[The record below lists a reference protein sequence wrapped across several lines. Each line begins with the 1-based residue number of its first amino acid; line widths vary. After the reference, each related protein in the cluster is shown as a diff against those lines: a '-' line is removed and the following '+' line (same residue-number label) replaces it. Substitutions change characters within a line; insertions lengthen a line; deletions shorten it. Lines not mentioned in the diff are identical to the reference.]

1 MIRANSKKLGIIVAV
16 AVAAGTLGACGE
28 SGVST
33 VSTETE
39 DSTAIF
45 ENVDNTQ
52 ADTVEATD
60 FAVDE
65 ASDNASPEDSNND
78 NVEAALTLGDERFE
92 EYIPLLEGKRVA
104 LFSNQS
110 GIVGDKCSFD
120 YDAASED
127 ADLIHFGKDDQ
138 GNDVTYGEHVLD
150 ALIGQKVDVAC
161 VLSPEHG
168 FRGNKDAG
176 EGVDDSVDPETGVP
190 ILSLYEE
197 NRSKAVS
204 EETLDKFDVLVVD
217 IQDVGL
223 RFYTYYIT
231 MFDLMNACAESGKA
245 VIILDR
251 PNPNGFFVD
260 GPILQDEYISN
271 VGRLPIPV
279 AHGMTLGELALMIN
293 GEGWLGAGKDS
304 CDLTVIQCLGYDH
317 NTRHC
322 LIKAPSPNL
331 KDMRAVYLYPSTCL
345 FENTV
350 VSVGRGTQNP
360 FEIYGS
366 PYLADMAEY
375 DYNFTPVSMEGAVS
389 PMYQDEACYGR
400 DLRSLPLEDIQN
412 AGINLDYLIDAYHAV
427 TEKDSS
433 VSFWGTKYNDG
444 HYWIDY
450 LMGCDTVRLQIEEGL
465 SGQEIKTSWA
475 DELSKFK
482 EKRREYLLYTN
493 FE

>member
-1 MIRANSKKLGIIVAV
+1 MIRGYSKKVGIIL
-16 AVAAGTLGACGE
+16 AAIIATGTIGACGE
-28 SGVST
+28 SGVDT
-33 VSTETE
+33 VSTDTVDSSAVFESIET
-39 DSTAIF
+39 D
-45 ENVDNTQ
+45 Q
-52 ADTVEATD
+52 ADNVETTD
-60 FAVDE
+60 SVTDE
-65 ASDNASPEDSNND
+65 ASDSVFQEESKND
-78 NVEAALTLGDERFE
+78 NIEAALVLGDERFE
-92 EYIPLLEGKRVA
+92 EYIPLLDGKRVA

-110 GIVGDKCSFD
+110 GIVGDNCSFN
-120 YDAASED
+120 YDAAGEGV
-127 ADLIHFGKDDQ
+127 DLIHFGKDEQ

-150 ALIGQKVDVAC
+150 TLIRQKVDVAC

-176 EGVDDSVDPETGVP
+176 EGVDDSVDPETGVQ

-204 EETLDKFDVLVVD
+204 DATLDKFDVLVVD

-231 MFDLMNACAESGKA
+231 MFDLMDACAEHGKA

-260 GPILQDEYISN
+260 GPILQKEYISN

-279 AHGMTLGELALMIN
+279 AHGMTLGELSQMIN

-304 CDLTVIQCLGYDH
+304 CELTVIPCLGYDH
-317 NTRHC
+317 NTRHS

-350 VSVGRGTQNP
+350 VSVGRGTENP
-360 FEIYGS
+360 FETFGS

-389 PMYQDEACYGR
+389 PMYQDENCYGR
-400 DLRSLPLEDIQN
+400 DLRNLSLGDIQKD
-412 AGINLDYLIDAYHAV
+412 GINLDYLIDAYHAV

-433 VSFWGTKYNDG
+433 ISFWGSKYNDG
-444 HYWIDY
+444 HYWIEY

-465 SGQEIKTSWA
+465 SAAEIKATWA
-475 DELSKFK
+475 DELNEFK
-482 EKRREYLLYTN
+482 EKRREYLLYTD